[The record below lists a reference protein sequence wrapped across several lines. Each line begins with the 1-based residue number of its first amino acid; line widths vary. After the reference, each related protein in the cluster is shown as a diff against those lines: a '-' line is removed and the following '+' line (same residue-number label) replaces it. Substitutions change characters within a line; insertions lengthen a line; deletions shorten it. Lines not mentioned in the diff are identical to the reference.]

1 MLFSYLLK
9 GLVIGFSLA
18 LPVGPIALLC
28 IRRTLARGPASGVA
42 SGMGAATADGVYGL
56 IAGFG
61 ITFISN
67 FLFSHHIILRLI
79 GGCVLCYLGVKIFL
93 TLPGENPNSG
103 VENGLVHDYVSALIL
118 TLTNPMTV
126 VAFAAIFAAAGVG
139 DPEGNYLGTAIL
151 VGGVVLGSAL
161 WWLILCGVIG
171 GLHRKVNDRVLR
183 FVNRISGTLIAGF
196 GLIVL
201 LSLTGW
207 IGRQ

>member
-67 FLFSHHIILRLI
+67 FLFSHNIILRLI

-93 TLPGENPNSG
+93 TVPGENRNSG
-103 VENGLVHDYVSALIL
+103 VENGLVHDYVSALLL
-118 TLTNPMTV
+118 TLDKSYDGDCLCSHICCCGSRGSRRELFGHRDTRWGSSP
-126 VAFAAIFAAAGVG
+126 GVG
-139 DPEGNYLGTAIL
+139 AL
-151 VGGVVLGSAL
+151 VA
-161 WWLILCGVIG
+161 
-171 GLHRKVNDRVLR
+171 D
-183 FVNRISGTLIAGF
+183 FVRSRRWAP
-196 GLIVL
+196 
-201 LSLTGW
+201 
-207 IGRQ
+207 

>member
-1 MLFSYLLK
+1 M
-9 GLVIGFSLA
+9 V
-18 LPVGPIALLC
+18 
-28 IRRTLARGPASGVA
+28 

-93 TLPGENPNSG
+93 TVPGENPNSG
-103 VENGLVHDYVSALIL
+103 VENGLVHDYVSTMLL
-118 TLTNPMTV
+118 TLDKSYDGRCLCSHICCCGSRGIPKGIIW
-126 VAFAAIFAAAGVG
+126 AR
-139 DPEGNYLGTAIL
+139 AIL

-161 WWLILCGVIG
+161 WWLILCGIVG

-183 FVNRISGTLIAGF
+183 FVNRVSGTLIAGF

-207 IGRQ
+207 NVQQ

>member
-1 MLFSYLLK
+1 MLFSYLVK
-9 GLVIGFSLA
+9 GFVIGFSLA

-79 GGCVLCYLGVKIFL
+79 GGCILIYLGIRIFL
-93 TLPGENPNSG
+93 SIPREKPTSGE
-103 VENGLVHDYVSALIL
+103 EKGLVHDYVSALLL
-118 TLTNPMTV
+118 TFTNPMTV

-139 DPEGNYLGTAIL
+139 ETNGNYLGAAVL
-151 VGGVVLGSAL
+151 VAGIVLGSAL
-161 WWLILCGVIG
+161 WWLLLSGAVSWFHG
-171 GLHRKVNDRVLR
+171 KVNVRVLR
-183 FVNRISGTLIAGF
+183 FVNRVSGTLIAGF

-207 IGRQ
+207 MA

>member
-1 MLFSYLLK
+1 MLFSYLIK

-28 IRRTLARGPASGVA
+28 IRRTLARGPSSGVA

-56 IAGFG
+56 IAAFG

-67 FLFSHHIILRLI
+67 FLFNHHIILRLI

-103 VENGLVHDYVSALIL
+103 VENGLLHDYVSALLL

-126 VAFAAIFAAAGVG
+126 IAFAAIFAAAGVG
-139 DPEGNYLGTAIL
+139 DPEGNYLGTTIL
-151 VGGVVLGSAL
+151 IGGVVLGSAL
-161 WWLILCGVIG
+161 WWLILCGTIG
-171 GLHRKVNDRVLR
+171 GLHRKVNDKALR
-183 FVNRISGTLIAGF
+183 FVNRVSGTLIAGF
-196 GLIVL
+196 GLTVL

-207 IGRQ
+207 IVRQ